1 MSSSKKGASFKEI
14 TILFIRRI
22 RRIFHNNKKS
32 AKKLGYNKLIT
43 DEEQR
48 FYIYNLCLFNNK

>member
-1 MSSSKKGASFKEI
+1 MMSSSKKGAYLIEI
-14 TILFIRRI
+14 ATLFLRRI
-22 RRIFHNNKKS
+22 RRIFHNSKKS

-48 FYIYNLCLFNNK
+48 F